1 MIKNNYLLIADSLK
15 YTMTKVLPGILGLFS
30 VILIVKIVGPQEYG
44 KYSILLSFILTLSA
58 LCGGWLNQA
67 LLRYYPGYNSI
78 PELENHTIIGLVISV
93 IIGVSIFIAFS
104 LLIRNNILSFVQ
116 VPLAIGLFIAVSL
129 FQFLSSMYRAQLRPN
144 MVIMIT
150 SVQSI
155 LALLI
160 PLFFIYNFSPKVKY
174 IILGLTIAYITPT
187 LGKVLSRL
195 FIWKNFLIYISIINQ
210 KSNSLLLDLFRFG
223 WPLSIWITINLSL
236 SFFDRYFIKYYYSF
250 DQTGIY
256 AGIYDLVIRIFS
268 IFLFPITIAMH
279 PRIMKLWNNKD
290 HKNAIF
296 LWKYA
301 MKLQIVVF
309 AVIITFGVLFYGKII
324 SLFGWIFNDL
334 DPAYFYLLP
343 HIAVG
348 GFIWQFAL
356 LIHKPLELLKKTH
369 LMLFAII
376 LSLIVNLVGNILF
389 LPKLGLI
396 ATAYTYV
403 ASGIVYI
410 LFSFY
415 LAMNSLREKNYL
427 FKES

>member
-1 MIKNNYLLIADSLK
+1 MIKNNYLLIVDSLK
-15 YTMTKVLPGILGLFS
+15 YTLTKVLPGVMGFFS
-30 VILIVKIVGPQEYG
+30 VILILRIVGPEEYG

-58 LCGGWLNQA
+58 FCGGWLNQA
-67 LLRYYPGYNSI
+67 LLRYYPGYNSVQ
-78 PELENHTIIGLVISV
+78 ELENYTIIGLIISI
-93 IIGVSIFIAFS
+93 IIGLSIFIVFS
-104 LLIRNNILSFVQ
+104 LLIRNNIVSFVQ
-116 VPLAIGLFIAVSL
+116 IPLTIGLFVAVSL

-160 PLFFIYNFSPKVKY
+160 PLLFIYNFSPEVKY

-187 LGKVLSRL
+187 LVKVLSSL
-195 FIWKNFLIYISIINQ
+195 FIWKNFLIFIPIINQ

-236 SFFDRYFIKYYYSF
+236 SFFDRFFIKYYYSF

-290 HKNAIF
+290 HKNAIH

-301 MKLQIVVF
+301 MKLQIIAFVG
-309 AVIITFGVLFYGKII
+309 IIIFGVLFYGKII
-324 SLFGWIFNDL
+324 SLLGWIFNDL

-343 HIAVG
+343 HLAVG

-376 LSLIVNLVGNILF
+376 LSLIVNLTGNIIF
-389 LPKLGLI
+389 LPKWGLI
-396 ATAYTYV
+396 ATAYTYI

-410 LFSFY
+410 SFSFY
-415 LAMNSLREKNYL
+415 LAKDIFREKKYL